1 MINTDVQPIIAV
13 DDQISGV
20 RRALEEM
27 GYQVQD
33 LSEGCEQAA
42 AVVVSGM
49 DDNLMGVQDRL
60 TDAPVIR
67 AAGRDID
74 EIVADV
80 RRIVE
85 LRS

>member
-1 MINTDVQPIIAV
+1 MKD
-13 DDQISGV
+13 
-20 RRALEEM
+20 
-27 GYQVQD
+27 
-33 LSEGCEQAA
+33 SEAA

>member
-1 MINTDVQPIIAV
+1 MGLQPIIAV
-13 DDQISGV
+13 DDQMAGV
-20 RRALEEM
+20 KRALEER

-33 LSEGCEQAA
+33 LSRGLDQAA
-42 AVVVSGM
+42 AVVVSGL
-49 DDNLMGVQDRL
+49 DTNVMGMQDIAVN
-60 TDAPVIR
+60 APVID

-80 RRIVE
+80 RRVVE

>member
-1 MINTDVQPIIAV
+1 MDIQPIIAV

-20 RRALEEM
+20 KRALEES

-33 LSEGCEQAA
+33 LSKGLEQT
-42 AVVVSGM
+42 AVIVVNGLDNNVLGM
-49 DDNLMGVQDRL
+49 QDIVV
-60 TDAPVIR
+60 DAPVID

-80 RRIVE
+80 RRVVE
-85 LRS
+85 LRT